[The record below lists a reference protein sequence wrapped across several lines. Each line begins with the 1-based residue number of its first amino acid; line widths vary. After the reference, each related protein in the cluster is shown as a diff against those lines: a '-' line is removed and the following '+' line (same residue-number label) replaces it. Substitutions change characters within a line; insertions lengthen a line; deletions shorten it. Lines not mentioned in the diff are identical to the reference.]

1 MPFAGKG
8 RRQRGV
14 TLFGLL
20 FWGIL
25 IAFVAIVG
33 AKVSPT
39 LIEYAAIKRVVA
51 SVVKD
56 NPPTV
61 PAVMASFEQKKT
73 VEYGIEISSKDLEIT
88 KDNERLKIRFAYDRT
103 IELGGPV
110 YLLIK
115 FEGQSSSSGS

>member
-25 IAFVAIVG
+25 IAFVVLVG

-39 LIEYAAIKRVVA
+39 LLEYVAIKRVVET
-51 SVVKD
+51 VVKEI
-56 NPPTV
+56 PSTV
-61 PAVMASFEQKKT
+61 TAVMQSFELKKA
-73 VEYGIEISSKDLEIT
+73 VEYGINISGKDLEIT